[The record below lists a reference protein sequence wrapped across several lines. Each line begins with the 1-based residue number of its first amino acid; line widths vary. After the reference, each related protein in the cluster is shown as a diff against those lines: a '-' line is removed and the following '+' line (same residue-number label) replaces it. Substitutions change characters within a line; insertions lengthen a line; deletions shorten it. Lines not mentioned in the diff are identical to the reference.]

1 MHWRARALTTF
12 DSEQSADADIMEFV
26 LVQAEPYVVASSLT
40 GKIFLKS
47 RPAWSEADSGMLCS
61 TKNDAK
67 GNSERV
73 TSTSKRIQMLL
84 CSAVQYEI
92 VMTVAS
98 RADITMAQIT
108 EN

>member
-1 MHWRARALTTF
+1 
-12 DSEQSADADIMEFV
+12 
-26 LVQAEPYVVASSLT
+26 
-40 GKIFLKS
+40 
-47 RPAWSEADSGMLCS
+47 MLCS